1 MADTYSDSNTSNSDE
16 SADEGPSNLIAEAKR
31 LGANLRTPEKA
42 KIARERKL
50 QTNPAGKSR
59 STRGQSDPKL
69 SSWQRVQEHK
79 NEYLTSVD
87 GKLRCDACKETI
99 SKKKSTVKK
108 HISSLKHVKAKKTIL
123 ESKKKDQSVLE
134 LLGRNDRAKHPKGE
148 TLPHDMRLYR
158 FDLIQSFL
166 TAGIPLFKIDCLCL
180 FLNKYGHWLTSQSH
194 LRELIPSVLQKEKE
208 TLKSEL
214 SEAKAVSTIFDGST
228 RLGEDLAFIVQFVNS
243 QWNVQQRL
251 SD

>member
-1 MADTYSDSNTSNSDE
+1 MATS
-16 SADEGPSNLIAEAKR
+16 
-31 LGANLRTPEKA
+31 
-42 KIARERKL
+42 
-50 QTNPAGKSR
+50 
-59 STRGQSDPKL
+59 
-69 SSWQRVQEHK
+69 QEHK

-134 LLGRNDRAKHPKGE
+134 LLRRNDQAKHPKGE

-158 FDLIQSFL
+158 FDLVQSFL
-166 TAGIPLFKIDCLCL
+166 TAGITLSKIDWLRS
-180 FLNKYGHWLTSQSH
+180 FLEKIGHRLTSQSH

-214 SEAKAVSTIFDGST
+214 SEAKAVSTIFDGSIHVWE
-228 RLGEDLAFIVQFVNS
+228 RL
-243 QWNVQQRL
+243 
-251 SD
+251 

>member
-1 MADTYSDSNTSNSDE
+1 MADIYSDSNTSNSDE

-79 NEYLTSVD
+79 NEYLASVD

-134 LLGRNDRAKHPKGE
+134 LLRRNDQAKHPKGE
-148 TLPHDMRLYR
+148 TLPHDMCLYR

-166 TAGIPLFKIDCLCL
+166 TAGIPLSKIDYLRS
-180 FLNKYGHWLTSQSH
+180 FLEKYGYIIQCCSRSSLPQCGRSSSPPSRRKLACLQSAGGQ
-194 LRELIPSVLQKEKE
+194 IQSMYQSGVAVF
-208 TLKSEL
+208 SE
-214 SEAKAVSTIFDGST
+214 EV
-228 RLGEDLAFIVQFVNS
+228 
-243 QWNVQQRL
+243 
-251 SD
+251 